1 MDLQYLVTAVKSG
14 HRSVAANW
22 GRWLGRSVPT
32 YQRKGPAF
40 TRQLDGVSCG

>member
-1 MDLQYLVTAVKSG
+1 MELQYLVTAVKSG

-22 GRWLGRSVPT
+22 GRWLEQSVPT
-32 YQRKGPAF
+32 CRRKGPAF